1 MMRVTSASLPIKEVL
16 TRTHA
21 REAMRSAAIRHL
33 LTAWLPELAG
43 YGGWDNAAEYIDNMP
58 DYRMYGLAT
67 WFYKIRSRP
76 AWAAKLDNPPD
87 LSSTRW
93 TPPAQPTPDCHPPN
107 V

>member
-1 MMRVTSASLPIKEVL
+1 
-16 TRTHA
+16 
-21 REAMRSAAIRHL
+21 MRSAAIRHL

-76 AWAAKLDNPPD
+76 AWAAKLDNPAGFIIHQMDTPGAANAG
-87 LSSTRW
+87 LS
-93 TPPAQPTPDCHPPN
+93 PAERITLIGYIDEAESVVRHFQQ
-107 V
+107 VEF